1 MYRNVLIPVDGSAGS
16 QKAVDYGVDLA
27 EVYDAAVHL
36 VYVVD
41 ESVYDHYAQMD
52 AIENAEEALERH
64 GEEVLAEAR
73 AQAGDAGLQV
83 FEHVVRGAPHE
94 AIVDCAEEAD
104 ADLVVMG
111 TERKSGEYRRLIGS
125 VTERVVRACDRPVQV
140 VKADV

>member
-1 MYRNVLIPVDGSAGS
+1 MYDSILLPTDGSDAS
-16 QKAVDYGVDLA
+16 RLAVEHGVDIA
-27 EVYDAAVHL
+27 TRYGATVHL
-36 VYVVD
+36 LYVVD

-52 AIENAEEALERH
+52 AIENAEDALERH

-94 AIVDCAEEAD
+94 AIVDCAAEAD

-111 TERKSGEYRRLIGS
+111 TERKPGEYRRLIGS

-140 VKADV
+140 VKTDV